1 MASCDSHPH
10 RLATYTV
17 TSPIPVPARSVYRGH
32 HARCL
37 AASRPDYTPWAL
49 RTLQRFYGY
58 DSFRGRQLEV
68 ITAIL
73 NRRDVLAVMPTGAG
87 KSVCYQI
94 PACVLVITPLRAL
107 MHDQVNQLNARGIPA
122 ALIDSATGREDYARI
137 QQGVR
142 NGTVR
147 LLYVSPE
154 RLTAPGF
161 VRYCQSIRIRLI
173 AVDEAHCVF
182 QWGQDFRPDYL
193 GIADFIDQL
202 PERPVVAAFTAT
214 ATPETRTG
222 IIRNLRLR
230 DPLSAAAGFDRP
242 NLFFDRRRVNG
253 KTERTEYVIDYARR
267 HPGEGG
273 IVYCMSRDRTEE
285 LAEALKDA
293 GVNAEYFHAR
303 MDETRKTRVQ
313 DGFLNDDIDVIT
325 ATTAFGM
332 GVDKPDVRWVIND
345 SVPSSME
352 EYYQEAGRAGRDG
365 QPASVGTA
373 LADENDRKRAKEAAL
388 ARSRAMER
396 YCDAS
401 ACLRGQILRYFG
413 DRPESAS
420 CGACGYCTRRQA
432 AADVRSRT
440 DGHGGRAPSRTVV
453 VESMVVDPQLKTRI
467 AAYVRNI
474 YAEQGHGYGV
484 AKIVNAIQG
493 SRSLNVTGCG
503 LDRVDGYGSAPHATS
518 AQIRAAV
525 KQLLSD
531 GVLVHGE
538 HKALEPVH
546 KALEP
551 VNPTARPRTS

>member
-1 MASCDSHPH
+1 MPD
-10 RLATYTV
+10 V
-17 TSPIPVPARSVYRGH
+17 SPQ
-32 HARCL
+32 
-37 AASRPDYTPWAL
+37 AAPDYTPWAL

-94 PACVLVITPLRAL
+94 PACAAGKGGHPALVLVITPLQAL

-161 VRYCQSIRIRLI
+161 VRFCQSIRIRLI

-273 IVYCMSRDRTEE
+273 IVYCMSRDRTKE

-365 QPASVGTA
+365 QPATCTLLWSEFDFELHRRRIKDSVGTA

-453 VESMVVDPQLKTRI
+453 VESMVVESMVVDPQLKMRI

-538 HKALEPVH
+538 HKALEPVD
-546 KALEP
+546 
-551 VNPTARPRTS
+551 PTARPRTS

>member
-1 MASCDSHPH
+1 MPD
-10 RLATYTV
+10 V
-17 TSPIPVPARSVYRGH
+17 SPQ
-32 HARCL
+32 
-37 AASRPDYTPWAL
+37 AAPDYTPWAL

-94 PACVLVITPLRAL
+94 PACAAGKGGHPALVLVITPLRAL

-230 DPLSAAAGFDRP
+230 DPLSTAAGFDRP

-352 EYYQEAGRAGRDG
+352 EYYQEAGRAGRNG
-365 QPASVGTA
+365 QPATCTLLWSEFDFELHRRRIKDSVGTA

-440 DGHGGRAPSRTVV
+440 DGHGGR
-453 VESMVVDPQLKTRI
+453 
-467 AAYVRNI
+467 
-474 YAEQGHGYGV
+474 
-484 AKIVNAIQG
+484 
-493 SRSLNVTGCG
+493 
-503 LDRVDGYGSAPHATS
+503 RVDGRRSAVEDADCGVC
-518 AQIRAAV
+518 AQYLCRTGAWVWRRENRQRDPGVAEPERYRLRIGPGRWLWFRAACHER
-525 KQLLSD
+525 SD
-531 GVLVHGE
+531 SRRGQTVAVRWGS
-538 HKALEPVH
+538 
-546 KALEP
+546 
-551 VNPTARPRTS
+551 RPRGA